1 MKEEQ
6 RPSDRWAIPRLALPK
21 IRTAYWDNYVINI
34 ADALRYVVGEILN
47 FGRVVLLS
55 MECI

>member
-47 FGRVVLLS
+47 FERVVL
-55 MECI
+55 